1 MENSTSIRVW
11 SYDEEYDELRDE
23 IIGAVDRVFRS
34 GRLLF
39 GRELDG
45 FESEFSKWLG
55 MRHTFGVA
63 NGTDALRIA
72 LMALGVS
79 SDDDVI
85 TVSSTAVPT
94 VSAIREVG
102 ANPVFVDI
110 SLDDYNIDVSQ
121 VEEAIT
127 KKTKCI
133 ICVHL
138 YGQPANIVELKKIA
152 KCNDLYLIE
161 DCAQSHGAKF
171 GHEKV
176 GTFGD
181 ISCFSFYPTK
191 ILGGYGDSGACV
203 TNCDKLAERIK
214 MIRFYGM
221 REQYFSEIEGIN
233 SRMDEVHA
241 AILLIKL
248 KYLDQ
253 DLQRRKYIAEF
264 YDSRIENNL
273 ILKSRTFCD
282 REHAYYLYV
291 IRCKQRDELMS
302 YMAQNGVL
310 LNISYPWPV
319 HTMPPFSKY
328 SYLDL
333 PNSNTLS
340 KEVLS
345 LPMYPKLTDQKLE
358 QVVGLINAFK

>member
-1 MENSTSIRVW
+1 MENLNPIQVW
-11 SYDEEYDELRDE
+11 SYDDEYEELRDE
-23 IIGAVDRVFRS
+23 ILEAVDRVFRS

-39 GRELDG
+39 ELDC
-45 FESEFSKWLG
+45 FESKFSKWLG
-55 MRHTFGVA
+55 MRYTFGVA

-72 LMALGVS
+72 LMALDVS
-79 SDDDVI
+79 NNDEVI

-94 VSAIREVG
+94 VSAIKEVG
-102 ANPVFVDI
+102 AHPIFVDI
-110 SLDDYNIDVSQ
+110 TLGDYNIDVSQ
-121 VEEAIT
+121 VEASIT
-127 KKTKCI
+127 NKTKCI

-138 YGQPANIVELKKIA
+138 YGQPANILELKKIA
-152 KCNDLYLIE
+152 KRNNLYLIE

-171 GHEKV
+171 ENQKV

-191 ILGGYGDSGACV
+191 ILGGYGDAGACV
-203 TNCDKLAERIK
+203 TNSDKFAQRIK

-248 KYLDQ
+248 KKLDE
-253 DLQRRKYIAEF
+253 DLQRRKHIASF
-264 YDSRIENNL
+264 YDTHINNSL
-273 ILKSRTFCD
+273 ILKSRTFVD

-291 IRCKQRDELMS
+291 VRCKKRDTLIS
-302 YMAQNGVL
+302 YMKENGVN

-319 HTMPPFSKY
+319 HTMPPFSQF
-328 SYLDL
+328 SHSDL
-333 PNSNTLS
+333 PNSITLS

-345 LPMYPKLTDQKLE
+345 LPMYPKLTDQQLAR
-358 QVVGLINAFK
+358 VVSLINAFQ